1 MFYLSLNFIH
11 YHQEIV
17 IDITE
22 RAPDDHPS
30 GIEYRLFGEACI
42 PSITSFPIGIPN
54 IFEEHRIVKNLNV
67 FRYHAHELAP
77 GSGVFG
83 EDENKFIFYNVIVG
97 YKVKARF
104 KIANPNKVK
113 KHPIFG
119 LFLFSPFSFLLYFS
133 RTKNQ
138 VYFVKH
144 LVVSEKLRVNS
155 QLTLNY
161 LQVTATLFRKDSGT
175 GVFL

>member
-1 MFYLSLNFIH
+1 M
-11 YHQEIV
+11 
-17 IDITE
+17 
-22 RAPDDHPS
+22 
-30 GIEYRLFGEACI
+30 
-42 PSITSFPIGIPN
+42 SFPTGISN

-113 KHPIFG
+113 KLQFFG
-119 LFLFSPFSFLLYFS
+119 LFLFPLFLY
-133 RTKNQ
+133 
-138 VYFVKH
+138 Y
-144 LVVSEKLRVNS
+144 
-155 QLTLNY
+155 Y
-161 LQVTATLFRKDSGT
+161 M
-175 GVFL
+175 

>member
-1 MFYLSLNFIH
+1 M
-11 YHQEIV
+11 
-17 IDITE
+17 
-22 RAPDDHPS
+22 
-30 GIEYRLFGEACI
+30 FGEACI

-113 KHPIFG
+113 KIQ
-119 LFLFSPFSFLLYFS
+119 FLVYFSFPLFVSYYISFVQE
-133 RTKNQ
+133 TK
-138 VYFVKH
+138 H
-144 LVVSEKLRVNS
+144 AS
-155 QLTLNY
+155 
-161 LQVTATLFRKDSGT
+161 
-175 GVFL
+175 

>member
-1 MFYLSLNFIH
+1 M
-11 YHQEIV
+11 
-17 IDITE
+17 
-22 RAPDDHPS
+22 
-30 GIEYRLFGEACI
+30 
-42 PSITSFPIGIPN
+42 SFPIGIPN

-113 KHPIFG
+113 KHPIFWFIS
-119 LFLFSPFSFLLYFS
+119 LSSLSLLLYVM
-133 RTKNQ
+133 RC
-138 VYFVKH
+138 
-144 LVVSEKLRVNS
+144 
-155 QLTLNY
+155 
-161 LQVTATLFRKDSGT
+161 AIW
-175 GVFL
+175 